1 MTALQ
6 TIFDALALGSLY
18 ALVAVG
24 VALVFGVMRLVNFAQ
39 GELITAGAYSLV
51 LTNNWSIWIRIPIC
65 FATVIALA
73 LLMERVAFRP
83 LRGASPIVMLV
94 ATFAISFLLQSIALL
109 KFGPQGN
116 NVSTLP
122 QLNTAVSIGG
132 LEIRWV
138 TIVSIAVAAVLLGG
152 TALLLNRT
160 SIGLQMRAAAYDFRA
175 ARLLGVRTDL
185 VIAFAFVIAGV
196 MAACVS
202 VLLTVQTPFVQPDF
216 GASVLIPA
224 LIGVVVGGIDRL
236 WTATLGGFTIGFA
249 TSSLGDILS
258 SDHRVYL
265 TSWVFLL
272 VILVLLIRPSGL
284 FAPFRASTAERV

>member
-1 MTALQ
+1 MNALQ
-6 TIFDALALGSLY
+6 TIFDATALGSLF

-51 LTNNWSIWIRIPIC
+51 LTNDWSIWIRIPIC
-65 FATVIALA
+65 FATVIVLA

-83 LRGASPIVMLV
+83 LRGSSPITMLV
-94 ATFAISFLLQSIALL
+94 ATFAVSFLLQSVALL
-109 KFGPQGN
+109 WFGPQGN

-122 QLNTAVSIGG
+122 KLNTALSIGR
-132 LEIRWV
+132 LDIRWV
-138 TIVSIAVAAVLLGG
+138 TIASIGTAAVLLGG
-152 TALLLNRT
+152 TALILNRT

-185 VIAFAFVIAGV
+185 VIALAFVISGV

-236 WTATLGGFTIGFA
+236 WTATLGGFAIGFA
-249 TSSLGDILS
+249 TSALGDVLS
-258 SDHRVYL
+258 SNHRVYL

-272 VILVLLIRPSGL
+272 VIVVLLIRPSGL